1 MYGNYN
7 KTHKIKVFE
16 HLFLCVFVILK
27 IFGKFYTFGKSSLEC
42 SPNQNLCFNGNL
54 CQLAPVNLSLVD
66 VKEEGRHAE

>member
-16 HLFLCVFVILK
+16 NLLLCVFVILR

-42 SPNQNLCFNGNL
+42 FTNQYLSLNGNL

-66 VKEEGRHAE
+66 VKE